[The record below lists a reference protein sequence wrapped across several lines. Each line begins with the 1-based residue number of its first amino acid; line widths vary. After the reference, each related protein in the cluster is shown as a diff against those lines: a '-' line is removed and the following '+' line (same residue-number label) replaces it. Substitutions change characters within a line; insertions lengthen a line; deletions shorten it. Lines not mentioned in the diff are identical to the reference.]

1 MRTQTITSGLAY
13 TYKQYGFTHVL
24 VEETAGEKK
33 ITKGFRN
40 YREISRFKERWYQF
54 DCEIITVNKAIKLG
68 Y

>member
-1 MRTQTITSGLAY
+1 MNANAITRGLAL

-24 VEETAGEKK
+24 VEEIGGKK
-33 ITKGFRN
+33 NISKGFRN
-40 YREISRFKERWYQF
+40 YREISRFKERWHQF